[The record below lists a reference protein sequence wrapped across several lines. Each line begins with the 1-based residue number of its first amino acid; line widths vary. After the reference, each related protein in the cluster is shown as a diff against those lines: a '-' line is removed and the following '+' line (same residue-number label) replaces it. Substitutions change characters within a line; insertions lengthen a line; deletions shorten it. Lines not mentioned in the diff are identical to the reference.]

1 MGGTMQTEITS
12 AQKDKMVDLDT
23 SGEGAEVELEDK
35 SHGAVKPDTYEE
47 VKTEEK
53 DTLEP
58 KVEVQE
64 EQQSEEMDQYSD
76 KVKKRIDKLT
86 YKIREAEREREAALQ
101 FAQNVQKELSEA
113 KKKTYD
119 IDKGYMSESE
129 VRNKMAAD
137 IARQSLISAREAGD
151 YVKEEEARA
160 ALTKL
165 DLEAE
170 RIRVTK
176 SKKEQEYEDFQK
188 ELEKEQQTN
197 NQQPTQRPQPSDKA
211 LAWAEKNTWF
221 RQDAEMT
228 DYAQRIHRGLVAE
241 GFDTESDDYYD
252 ELTNRVKN
260 KFPESFSK
268 GEDQATRSNKI
279 AQPVASASRSA
290 TSGRKSV
297 RLTPSQ
303 VKIAN
308 KLGVPLSEYAKYV

>member
-1 MGGTMQTEITS
+1 MQTELKT
-12 AQKDKMVDLDT
+12 AKDEKLVDLDV
-23 SGEGAEVELEDK
+23 SGDGAEIELEDK
-35 SHGAVKPDTYEE
+35 SHGAVAPEKYEE

-53 DTLEP
+53 DPLQP
-58 KVEVQE
+58 KVETQDD
-64 EQQSEEMDQYSD
+64 QSEEMDQYSD

-86 YKIREAEREREAALQ
+86 FKVREAEREREAALV
-101 FAQNVQKELSEA
+101 FAQNVQKELSDA
-113 KKKTYD
+113 KSKAYD

-137 IARQSLISAREAGD
+137 LARQTLIAAREAGD
-151 YVKEEEARA
+151 YSKEEEARQ

-165 DLEAE
+165 DLESE

-176 SKKEQEYEDFQK
+176 AKKEQEYETFQK
-188 ELEKEQQTN
+188 ELEKEQQVN
-197 NQQPTQRPQPSDKA
+197 PQPTNQRSQPSEKA

-221 RQDAEMT
+221 RSDQDMT

-241 GFDTESDDYYD
+241 GFDTESDDYYN

-260 KFPESFSK
+260 KFPESFEGS
-268 GEDQATRSNKI
+268 DQTTRSAKI
-279 AQPVASASRSA
+279 AQPVASATRSA
-290 TSGRKSV
+290 TTGRKSV

>member
-1 MGGTMQTEITS
+1 MQTELNT
-12 AQKDKMVDLDT
+12 AKDEKLVDLDT
-23 SGEGAEVELEDK
+23 SGNGAEVELEDK
-35 SHGAVKPDTYEE
+35 SHGAVSPEPYEE

-53 DTLEP
+53 DPLNP
-58 KVEVQE
+58 QVA

-86 YKIREAEREREAALQ
+86 WKIREAEREKDAALV
-101 FAQNVQKELSEA
+101 FAQNVQKELQDA
-113 KKKTYD
+113 KKKTFD

-129 VRNKMAAD
+129 VRNKMASD
-137 IARQSLISAREAGD
+137 LARQNLIAAREAGD
-151 YVKEEEARA
+151 YQKEEEARQ

-176 SKKEQEYEDFQK
+176 SKKEQEYEQFSK
-188 ELEKEQQTN
+188 EYENVQQQIQN
-197 NQQPTQRPQPSDKA
+197 EPRPQPSQKA

-221 RQDAEMT
+221 RSDAEMT

-260 KFPESFSK
+260 KFPESFEGS
-268 GEDQATRSNKI
+268 DQTIRGNTI
-279 AQPVASASRSA
+279 AQPVASATRSA
-290 TSGRKSV
+290 TPGRKSV
-297 RLTPSQ
+297 KLTASQ
-303 VKIAN
+303 VKIAK
-308 KLGVPLSEYAKYV
+308 KLGVPLAEYAKYV

>member
-1 MGGTMQTEITS
+1 
-12 AQKDKMVDLDT
+12 MVDLDT
-23 SGEGAEVELEDK
+23 SGEGAEIELEDK
-35 SHGAVKPDTYEE
+35 SHGTVSPEKYEE
-47 VKTEEK
+47 VKTEDK
-53 DTLEP
+53 DPLTP
-58 KVEVQE
+58 VVE
-64 EQQSEEMDQYSD
+64 EQAEEMDQYSD

-86 YKIREAEREREAALQ
+86 YKIREAEREKEAAFT

-137 IARQSLISAREAGD
+137 LAKQNLITAREAGD
-151 YVKEEEARA
+151 YSREEEARQ

-176 SKKEQEYEDFQK
+176 SKKEQEYEEF
-188 ELEKEQQTN
+188 EKQLEQQQAAPQQN
-197 NQQPTQRPQPSDKA
+197 EVRQQPSNKA
-211 LAWAEKNTWF
+211 IAWAEKNTWF
-221 RQDAEMT
+221 RSNTDMT
-228 DYAQRIHRGLVAE
+228 DHAQRIHRGLVAE
-241 GFDTESDDYYD
+241 GFDTESDEYYD
-252 ELTNRVKN
+252 ELTNRVKT
-260 KFPESFSK
+260 KFPESFQDS
-268 GEDQATRSNKI
+268 DQTIRSNKL

>member
-1 MGGTMQTEITS
+1 MQTELNT
-12 AQKDKMVDLDT
+12 AKDEKLVDLDT

-35 SHGAVKPDTYEE
+35 SHGAVAPEKYEE

-53 DTLEP
+53 DPLNP
-58 KVEVQE
+58 AVS
-64 EQQSEEMDQYSD
+64 EQQDEMDQYSD

-86 YKIREAEREREAALQ
+86 WKIREAEREKEAALT
-101 FAQNVQKELSEA
+101 FAQNVQKELQDA
-113 KKKTYD
+113 KKKTFD

-129 VRNKMAAD
+129 VRNKMASD
-137 IARQSLISAREAGD
+137 LARQNLIAAREAGD
-151 YVKEEEARA
+151 YQKEEEARQ

-176 SKKEQEYEDFQK
+176 SKKEQEYEQFSK
-188 ELEKEQQTN
+188 EYENVQQQIQN
-197 NQQPTQRPQPSDKA
+197 EPRPQPSQKA

-221 RQDAEMT
+221 RSDAEMT

-260 KFPESFSK
+260 KFPESFEGS
-268 GEDQATRSNKI
+268 DQTIRGNTI
-279 AQPVASASRSA
+279 AQPVASATRSA
-290 TSGRKSV
+290 TTGRKSV
-297 RLTPSQ
+297 KLTASQ
-303 VKIAN
+303 VKIAK
-308 KLGVPLSEYAKYV
+308 KLGVPLTEYAKYV

>member
-1 MGGTMQTEITS
+1 MQTELNT
-12 AQKDKMVDLDT
+12 AKDEKLVDLDT

-35 SHGAVKPDTYEE
+35 SHGAVAPEKYEE

-53 DTLEP
+53 DPLNP
-58 KVEVQE
+58 AVD

-86 YKIREAEREREAALQ
+86 WKIREAEREKDAALT
-101 FAQNVQKELSEA
+101 FAQNVQKELQDA
-113 KKKTYD
+113 KKKTFD

-129 VRNKMAAD
+129 VRNKMASD
-137 IARQSLISAREAGD
+137 LARQNLIAAREAGD
-151 YVKEEEARA
+151 YQKEEEARQ

-176 SKKEQEYEDFQK
+176 SKKEQEYEQFSK
-188 ELEKEQQTN
+188 EYENVQQQVQN
-197 NQQPTQRPQPSDKA
+197 EPRQQPSQKA

-221 RQDAEMT
+221 RSDAEMT

-260 KFPESFSK
+260 KFPESFEGS
-268 GEDQATRSNKI
+268 DQTIRGNTI
-279 AQPVASASRSA
+279 AQPVASATRSA
-290 TSGRKSV
+290 TPGRKSV
-297 RLTPSQ
+297 KLTASQ
-303 VKIAN
+303 VKIAK
-308 KLGVPLSEYAKYV
+308 KLGVPLAEYAKYV

>member
-1 MGGTMQTEITS
+1 MQTELKT
-12 AQKDKMVDLDT
+12 AKDDKLVDLDT

-35 SHGAVKPDTYEE
+35 SHGTVKPDKYEE

-53 DTLEP
+53 EP
-58 KVEVQE
+58 LAPQVEVQD
-64 EQQSEEMDQYSD
+64 QSDEMDQYSD

-86 YKIREAEREREAALQ
+86 YKVREAEREKEAALQ
-101 FAQNVQKELSEA
+101 FAQNVQKELAEA
-113 KKKTYD
+113 KTKAFD

-137 IARQSLISAREAGD
+137 LARQTLIAARESGD
-151 YVKEEEARA
+151 YAKEEEARQ

-165 DLEAE
+165 DLESE

-176 SKKEQEYEDFQK
+176 NKKEQEYEEFQK
-188 ELEKEQQTN
+188 KMEQEQQSYT
-197 NQQPTQRPQPSDKA
+197 QPTTQRAQPSQKA
-211 LAWAEKNTWF
+211 IEWAEKNTWF
-221 RQDAEMT
+221 RSDAEMT
-228 DYAQRIHRGLVAE
+228 DAAQRIHRGLVAE
-241 GFDTESDDYYD
+241 GFDTESDDYYN
-252 ELTNRVKN
+252 ELTQRVKN
-260 KFPESFSK
+260 KFPESFK
-268 GEDQATRSNKI
+268 DEDQATRSAKI

>member
-1 MGGTMQTEITS
+1 MQPELNT
-12 AQKDKMVDLDT
+12 AKDEKLVDLDT

-35 SHGAVKPDTYEE
+35 SHGAVAPDKYED

-53 DTLEP
+53 DPLQP
-58 KVEVQE
+58 QVETQD
-64 EQQSEEMDQYSD
+64 QSEEMDQYSD

-86 YKIREAEREREAALQ
+86 FKVREAEREREAALT
-101 FAQNVQKELSEA
+101 FAQNVQKELAEA

-137 IARQSLISAREAGD
+137 LARQNLIKAREAGD
-151 YVKEEEARA
+151 YGLEEEARA

-176 SKKEQEYEDFQK
+176 SKKEQEYENFQK
-188 ELEKEQQTN
+188 ELEKEQQSYS
-197 NQQPTQRPQPSDKA
+197 QPTTERPQPSQKA

-221 RQDAEMT
+221 RSDAEMT

-241 GFDTESDDYYD
+241 GFDTESDDYYN

-260 KFPESFSK
+260 KFPESFQDS
-268 GEDQATRSNKI
+268 DQATRSAKI

-290 TSGRKSV
+290 TAGRKSV
-297 RLTPSQ
+297 KLTASQ
-303 VKIAN
+303 VKIAK
-308 KLGVPLSEYAKYV
+308 KLGVPLAEYAKYV

>member
-1 MGGTMQTEITS
+1 MQTDIKS
-12 AQKDKMVDLDT
+12 AKDEKMVDLDV
-23 SGEGAEVELEDK
+23 SGDGAVIELEDK
-35 SHGAVKPDTYEE
+35 AHGTVAPEKYEE
-47 VKTEEK
+47 VKTIEK
-53 DTLEP
+53 DPLRP
-58 KVEVQE
+58 AVE
-64 EQQSEEMDQYSD
+64 EQSDEMDDYSD
-76 KVKKRIDKLT
+76 KVKKRIDKMTWKL
-86 YKIREAEREREAALQ
+86 REAEREREAALQ

-137 IARQSLISAREAGD
+137 LARQNLIAAREAGD
-151 YVKEEEARA
+151 YQKEEEARQ

-176 SKKEQEYEDFQK
+176 TKKEREYEEFQK
-188 ELEKEQQTN
+188 QWDEEQKLYA
-197 NQQPTQRPQPSDKA
+197 QQAQVQARPQPSQKA
-211 LAWAEKNTWF
+211 LAWAEENPWF
-221 RQDAEMT
+221 RNDGEMT
-228 DYAQRIHRGLVAE
+228 EYAQRIHRGLVAE
-241 GFDTESDDYYD
+241 GFDTESDEYYD

-260 KFPESFSK
+260 KFPESFNRDS
-268 GEDQATRSNKI
+268 DQTIRSNKI

-297 RLTPSQ
+297 KLTPSQ

>member
-1 MGGTMQTEITS
+1 MQTEITS

-23 SGEGAEVELEDK
+23 SGDGQIVEVEDK
-35 SHGAVKPDTYEE
+35 SHGTVKPEEYES

-53 DTLEP
+53 SPLEAQP
-58 KVEVQE
+58 ENQE
-64 EQQSEEMDQYSD
+64 QSEEMDDYSD
-76 KVKKRIDKLT
+76 KVKKRIDKMTWKL
-86 YKIREAEREREAALQ
+86 REAEREREAALI
-101 FAQNVQKELSEA
+101 FAQNVQKELSETR
-113 KKKTYD
+113 KKTYD

-137 IARQSLISAREAGD
+137 LARQNLIAAREAGD
-151 YVKEEEARA
+151 YQREEEARQ

-176 SKKEQEYEDFQK
+176 SKKEREYEDFQK
-188 ELEKEQQTN
+188 QLEQEQQAYA
-197 NQQPTQRPQPSDKA
+197 QQPQARPQPSSKA
-211 LAWAEKNTWF
+211 LAWAEKNPWF
-221 RQDAEMT
+221 RQDEEMT

-260 KFPESFSK
+260 KFPESFSR
-268 GEDQATRSNKI
+268 GSDQATGGNKI
-279 AQPVASASRSA
+279 VQPVASASRSA

>member
-1 MGGTMQTEITS
+1 MQTEISS
-12 AQKDKMVDLDT
+12 AKKDQMVDLDV
-23 SGEGAEVELEDK
+23 SGDGVEIDLSEDK
-35 SHGAVKPDTYEE
+35 SHGAVKSDKYES
-47 VKTEEK
+47 VKTEEREPLSAEAV
-53 DTLEP
+53 DTTD
-58 KVEVQE
+58 
-64 EQQSEEMDQYSD
+64 QSDEMDEYSD

-86 YKIREAEREREAALQ
+86 WKLREAEREKEAAFN
-101 FAQNVQKELSEA
+101 FAQNVQKELSDSR
-113 KKKTYD
+113 KKTYD

-137 IARQSLISAREAGD
+137 LARQNLIAAREAGD

-176 SKKEQEYEDFQK
+176 QKKEREYEEFQRQ
-188 ELEKEQQTN
+188 LEQEQQT
-197 NQQPTQRPQPSDKA
+197 QAQPQTRPQPSQKA
-211 LAWAEKNTWF
+211 LAWAERNPWF
-221 RQDAEMT
+221 RSDEEMT

-241 GFDTESDDYYD
+241 GFDTESDEYYD
-252 ELTNRVKN
+252 ELTHRVKN

>member
-1 MGGTMQTEITS
+1 MQTELNT
-12 AQKDKMVDLDT
+12 AKDEKLVDLDT

-35 SHGAVKPDTYEE
+35 SHGAVAPEKYEE

-53 DTLEP
+53 DPLNP
-58 KVEVQE
+58 AVS
-64 EQQSEEMDQYSD
+64 EQQDEMDQYSD

-86 YKIREAEREREAALQ
+86 WKIREAEREKDAALT
-101 FAQNVQKELSEA
+101 FAQNVQKELQDA
-113 KKKTYD
+113 RKKTFD

-129 VRNKMAAD
+129 VRNKMASD
-137 IARQSLISAREAGD
+137 LARQNLIAAREAGD
-151 YVKEEEARA
+151 YQKEEEARQ

-176 SKKEQEYEDFQK
+176 SKKEQEYEQFSK
-188 ELEKEQQTN
+188 EYENVQQQIQN
-197 NQQPTQRPQPSDKA
+197 EPRPQPSQKA

-221 RQDAEMT
+221 RSDAEMT

-260 KFPESFSK
+260 KFPESFEGS
-268 GEDQATRSNKI
+268 DQTIRGNTI
-279 AQPVASASRSA
+279 AQPVASATRSA
-290 TSGRKSV
+290 TTGRKSV
-297 RLTPSQ
+297 KLTASQ
-303 VKIAN
+303 VKIAK
-308 KLGVPLSEYAKYV
+308 KLGVPLTEYAKYV

>member
-1 MGGTMQTEITS
+1 MQTEITS
-12 AQKDKMVDLDT
+12 GQKEKMVDLDT
-23 SGEGAEVELEDK
+23 SGDGQVVELEDK
-35 SHGAVKPDTYEE
+35 SHGSVAPEQYEE

-53 DTLEP
+53 DPLKP
-58 KVEVQE
+58 AVEE
-64 EQQSEEMDQYSD
+64 QSEEMDEYSD
-76 KVKKRIDKLT
+76 KVKKRIDKMTWKL
-86 YKIREAEREREAALQ
+86 REAEREREAALQ
-101 FAQNVQKELSEA
+101 FAQNVQKEYLET

-129 VRNKMAAD
+129 VRNKMASD
-137 IARQSLISAREAGD
+137 LARQNLIAAREAGD
-151 YVKEEEARA
+151 YQKEEEARQ

-176 SKKEQEYEDFQK
+176 TKKEREYEEFQK
-188 ELEKEQQTN
+188 QLEQEQQAYA
-197 NQQPTQRPQPSDKA
+197 QQPQQVRPQPSSKA
-211 LAWAEKNTWF
+211 LAWAEKNPWF
-221 RQDAEMT
+221 RQDGEMT

-241 GFDTESDDYYD
+241 GFDTESDEYYD

-260 KFPESFSK
+260 KFPESFSR
-268 GEDQATRSNKI
+268 GSDQTTGGNKI
-279 AQPVASASRSA
+279 VQPVASASRSA

>member
-1 MGGTMQTEITS
+1 MQTEITS
-12 AQKDKMVDLDT
+12 AQKDKMVDLDV
-23 SGEGAEVELEDK
+23 SGEGAEIELEDK
-35 SHGAVKPDTYEE
+35 SHGSVKPETYEN

-53 DTLEP
+53 DPLQP
-58 KVEVQE
+58 KIEVQE
-64 EQQSEEMDQYSD
+64 EQQSDEMDQYSD
-76 KVKKRIDKLT
+76 KVKKRIDKMTWKL
-86 YKIREAEREREAALQ
+86 REAEREKEAALQ
-101 FAQNVQKELSEA
+101 YAQNVQKELSDA
-113 KKKTYD
+113 KQKTYD

-137 IARQSLISAREAGD
+137 IARQNLINARESGD
-151 YVKEEEARA
+151 YQKEEEARA

-176 SKKEQEYEDFQK
+176 SKKEREYEEFQK
-188 ELEKEQQTN
+188 QLQQEA
-197 NQQPTQRPQPSDKA
+197 QQPQQQARPQPSSKA

-221 RQDAEMT
+221 RQDEEMT

-241 GFDTESDDYYD
+241 GFDTESDEYYD

-260 KFPESFSK
+260 KFPESFNQGS
-268 GEDQATRSNKI
+268 DQTTRSNKI

-297 RLTPSQ
+297 KLTPSQ

-308 KLGVPLSEYAKYV
+308 KLGVPLAEYAKYV

>member
-1 MGGTMQTEITS
+1 MQTEINTV
-12 AQKDKMVDLDT
+12 KDEKLVDLDT

-35 SHGAVKPDTYEE
+35 SHGAVSPEKYEE
-47 VKTEEK
+47 VKTQEK
-53 DTLEP
+53 DPLTP
-58 KVEVQE
+58 VVE
-64 EQQSEEMDQYSD
+64 EQAEEMDQYSD

-86 YKIREAEREREAALQ
+86 WKIREAEREREAAFT

-137 IARQSLISAREAGD
+137 LAKQNLITAREAGD
-151 YVKEEEARA
+151 YSREEEARQ

-176 SKKEQEYEDFQK
+176 SKKEREYEEFEK
-188 ELEKEQQTN
+188 ELQKQQAIPQ
-197 NQQPTQRPQPSDKA
+197 QQPEARQQPSEKA

-221 RQDAEMT
+221 RSDGEMT

-241 GFDTESDDYYD
+241 GFDTESDDYYN
-252 ELTNRVKN
+252 ELTVRVKN
-260 KFPESFSK
+260 KFPESFEGS
-268 GEDQATRSNKI
+268 DQATRSNKL

-290 TSGRKSV
+290 TTGRKSV
-297 RLTPSQ
+297 RLSPSQ

-308 KLGVPLSEYAKYV
+308 KLGVPLAEYAKYV

>member
-1 MGGTMQTEITS
+1 MQTELKT
-12 AQKDKMVDLDT
+12 AKDEKLVDLDT

-35 SHGAVKPDTYEE
+35 SHGTVAPDKYEE

-53 DTLEP
+53 DPLKP
-58 KVEVQE
+58 RVEVQD
-64 EQQSEEMDQYSD
+64 EQTEEMDQYSD

-86 YKIREAEREREAALQ
+86 FKVREAEREREAALV
-101 FAQNVQKELSEA
+101 FAQNVQKELTDA
-113 KKKTYD
+113 KSKAYD

-137 IARQSLISAREAGD
+137 LARQTLIAAREAGD
-151 YVKEEEARA
+151 YSKEEEARQ

-165 DLEAE
+165 DLESE

-176 SKKEQEYEDFQK
+176 QKKEQEYETFQK
-188 ELEKEQQTN
+188 EME
-197 NQQPTQRPQPSDKA
+197 NQQQVNPQPTAPRPQPSEKA

-221 RQDAEMT
+221 RSDAEMT

-241 GFDTESDDYYD
+241 GFDTESDDYYN
-252 ELTNRVKN
+252 ELTLRVKN
-260 KFPESFSK
+260 KFPESFEGS
-268 GEDQATRSNKI
+268 DQTTRSAKI
-279 AQPVASASRSA
+279 AQPVASATRSA
-290 TSGRKSV
+290 TTGRKSV

>member
-1 MGGTMQTEITS
+1 MQTELNT
-12 AQKDKMVDLDT
+12 AKDEKLVDLDT

-35 SHGAVKPDTYEE
+35 SHGAVAPEKYEE

-53 DTLEP
+53 DPLNP
-58 KVEVQE
+58 EVA

-86 YKIREAEREREAALQ
+86 WKIREAEREKDAALV
-101 FAQNVQKELSEA
+101 FAQNVQKELQDA

-129 VRNKMAAD
+129 VRNKMASD
-137 IARQSLISAREAGD
+137 LARQNLIAAREAGD
-151 YVKEEEARA
+151 YSKEEEARQ

-176 SKKEQEYEDFQK
+176 SKKEQEYEQFSK
-188 ELEKEQQTN
+188 EYENVQQQVQN
-197 NQQPTQRPQPSDKA
+197 EPRPQPSQKA

-221 RQDAEMT
+221 RSDAEMT

-260 KFPESFSK
+260 KFPESFEGS
-268 GEDQATRSNKI
+268 DQTIRGNTI
-279 AQPVASASRSA
+279 AQPVASATRSA
-290 TSGRKSV
+290 TPGRKSV
-297 RLTPSQ
+297 KLTASQ
-303 VKIAN
+303 VKIAK
-308 KLGVPLSEYAKYV
+308 KLGVPLAEYAKYV

>member
-1 MGGTMQTEITS
+1 MQTEINT
-12 AQKDKMVDLDT
+12 AKDEKLVDLDT
-23 SGEGAEVELEDK
+23 SGEGAEVEVEDK
-35 SHGAVKPDTYEE
+35 SHGAVSPEKYEE

-53 DTLEP
+53 DPLTP
-58 KVEVQE
+58 VVE
-64 EQQSEEMDQYSD
+64 EQTEEMDQYSD

-86 YKIREAEREREAALQ
+86 WKIREAEREKEAAFT

-137 IARQSLISAREAGD
+137 LAKQNLITAREAGD
-151 YVKEEEARA
+151 YSREEEARQ

-176 SKKEQEYEDFQK
+176 SKKEREYEEF
-188 ELEKEQQTN
+188 EKQLEQQATP
-197 NQQPTQRPQPSDKA
+197 QQPEVRQQPSNKA

-221 RQDAEMT
+221 RSDGEMT

-241 GFDTESDDYYD
+241 GFDTESDDYYN
-252 ELTNRVKN
+252 ELTNRVKT
-260 KFPESFSK
+260 KFPESFEGS
-268 GEDQATRSNKI
+268 DQATRSNKL

-290 TSGRKSV
+290 TTGRKSV

>member
-1 MGGTMQTEITS
+1 MQTELNT
-12 AQKDKMVDLDT
+12 AKDEKLVDLDT

-35 SHGAVKPDTYEE
+35 SHGAVAPEKYEE
-47 VKTEEK
+47 VKTDEK
-53 DTLEP
+53 DPLNP
-58 KVEVQE
+58 AVEQ
-64 EQQSEEMDQYSD
+64 EQQVEEMDQYSD

-86 YKIREAEREREAALQ
+86 FKVREAEREREAALT
-101 FAQNVQKELSEA
+101 FAQNVQKELAEA
-113 KKKTYD
+113 KTKAYD

-137 IARQSLISAREAGD
+137 LARQALIAARESGD
-151 YVKEEEARA
+151 YSKEEEARA

-176 SKKEQEYEDFQK
+176 TKKEREYENFQK
-188 ELEKEQQTN
+188 ELEKEQQTYS
-197 NQQPTQRPQPSDKA
+197 QPTTERPQPSQKA

-221 RQDAEMT
+221 RNDSEMT

-241 GFDTESDDYYD
+241 GFDTESDDYYN

-260 KFPESFSK
+260 KFPESFQGS
-268 GEDQATRSNKI
+268 DQATRSNKI

-290 TSGRKSV
+290 TAGRKSV
-297 RLTPSQ
+297 KLTASQ
-303 VKIAN
+303 VKIAK
-308 KLGVPLSEYAKYV
+308 KLGVPLAEYAKYV